1 MTSRTIL
8 RTMALT
14 AAMTLGACHHSASM
28 PPVATIARPEV
39 SAAKPRDYP
48 GLHNVVAYTPTM
60 ISGSV
65 PEGEAGFATLAGM
78 GIKTVIS
85 VDGAIPD
92 VSAAKAYGIRY
103 VHLPVGY
110 NGFDEARKLELAR
123 AVRDLSVN
131 GPVYIHCHHGKH
143 RSAGAAAAVAVSL
156 GQLSPEDAVARM
168 KVSGTSPQYTG
179 LYQCAA
185 TATAVSAAALDAAT
199 ATFPE
204 VTRPLGMVKSMV
216 EIDEASERLKL
227 VRDAGWKAPENHPD
241 LVAVAEAGKMADLL
255 RVLAESPS
263 VRQRPSAFQSM
274 MAESQR
280 RAQRLED
287 SLAAA
292 GSAPDAVAL
301 GEQFN
306 ALSASC
312 SECHRAYRD

>member
-1 MTSRTIL
+1 
-8 RTMALT
+8 
-14 AAMTLGACHHSASM
+14 
-28 PPVATIARPEV
+28 V
-39 SAAKPRDYP
+39 SAAQPSEYP
-48 GLHNVVAYTPTM
+48 GLHNVVAYTPGL

-65 PEGEAGFATLAGM
+65 PEGAAGFASLAAM
-78 GIKTVIS
+78 GVKTVMS
-85 VDGAIPD
+85 VDGAVPD
-92 VSAAKAYGIRY
+92 VAAAKSYGIRY

-123 AVRDLSVN
+123 AVRDLSMD

-156 GQLSPEDAVARM
+156 GQMSPQDAVARM
-168 KVSGTSPQYTG
+168 KVSGTSPQYAG

-185 TATAVSAAALDAAT
+185 TATALSAAAIDAAP
-199 ATFPE
+199 ATFPA

-216 EIDEASERLKL
+216 EIDEASDRLKL
-227 VRDAGWKAPENHPD
+227 VRDAGWKAPEAHPD
-241 LVAVAEAGKMADLL
+241 LVAVAEAGRMADLL

-263 VRQRPSAFQSM
+263 VKQRPSAFQKM

-292 GSAPDAVAL
+292 GSTPDVAAL
-301 GEQFN
+301 GEQFK

-312 SECHRAYRD
+312 TDCHRAFRD